1 MTQKPKNKFI
11 TDAQA
16 NTLSNLGWEKIN
28 QHGAYLTL
36 YPTDYEDESL
46 WHQVCDQLNIP
57 YDRELV
63 TILYFATST
72 NTNERL

>member
-1 MTQKPKNKFI
+1 MTNKPTNKFL
-11 TDAQA
+11 TNTQA
-16 NTLSNLGWEKIN
+16 NHLSKLGWENIN
-28 QHGAYLTL
+28 MQGAYLTI

-57 YDRELV
+57 YDSEFATV
-63 TILYFATST
+63 LYFATST